1 MRDGSAL
8 CEVSSGESEDVRS
21 TEAQMR
27 SSANGGRG
35 GGSVSV
41 DSGPRV
47 EGGGVAPRHSSRSGA
62 APRSVS
68 RSGNM

>member
-1 MRDGSAL
+1 MQDGSAL
-8 CEVSSGESEDVRS
+8 CELSSGESEDVRS
-21 TEAQMR
+21 TGTQTR
-27 SSANGGRG
+27 SSASGGRG

-41 DSGPRV
+41 DSGPGV
-47 EGGGVAPRHSSRSGA
+47 EDGAVAPRHSSRSVA